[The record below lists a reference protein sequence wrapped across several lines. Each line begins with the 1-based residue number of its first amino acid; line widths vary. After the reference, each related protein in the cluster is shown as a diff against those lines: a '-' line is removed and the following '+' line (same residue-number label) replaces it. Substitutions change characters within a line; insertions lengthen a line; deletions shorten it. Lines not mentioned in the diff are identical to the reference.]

1 MRGEGRLLWWGGGVG
16 GGGGGGGG
24 GQWNGKKT
32 VPLRIII
39 IITKIDVLEDI
50 QGHVI

>member
-1 MRGEGRLLWWGGGVG
+1 MGKGEGGGVVKC
-16 GGGGGGGG
+16 
-24 GQWNGKKT
+24 NGKKT